1 MATPRELLHRAE
13 AGRPR
18 PVAPQPIAS
27 QPIPVAPGRPAP
39 VAPRPM
45 SAAPVHPA
53 PEPQKPPE
61 QVMVAQPIHTN
72 SVYRQLMR
80 SHDRM
85 HTRHL
90 QG

>member
-18 PVAPQPIAS
+18 PVAPQPMSMAP
-27 QPIPVAPGRPAP
+27 QPAPVVQNRPAP
-39 VAPRPM
+39 VAPCPM
-45 SAAPVHPA
+45 VAAPVERQQMERVVVP
-53 PEPQKPPE
+53 
-61 QVMVAQPIHTN
+61 QPIHTN